1 MHAHALDER
10 APAALIGQGRDDG
23 ELEHADHDAR
33 GHRHHQLV
41 IAIASDGGVCG
52 AVGGRQG
59 YGVALAPRAQRI
71 VGEHTHDGG
80 ELRAPRAPE

>member
-23 ELEHADHDAR
+23 ELKHADHDSR

-41 IAIASDGGVCG
+41 VAIARDGGERG
-52 AVGGRQG
+52 GVGRRQRGRG
-59 YGVALAPRAQRI
+59 PLAPRAEGI
-71 VGEHTHDGG
+71 VGEHAHDGG